1 MIGSNPLAE
10 EAPLDI
16 LNWILLALSGVI
28 IVSYLFDVIAKRSR
42 IPSVVLLIFSGILL
56 RVLLDY
62 FGFIIPLLDAL
73 LPIVGT
79 LGLILIVLE
88 GALDLKIARDNLGLI
103 GRAATCSLLGL
114 LITGSLIAAVIHY
127 SFAVTWNQAWLY
139 AVPMAVI
146 SSAVAIPAAA
156 SLSPKLREFVIYESS
171 MSDIF
176 GVLLFYALLDGHG
189 NFGLEALTSVGGI
202 GISLIIGFVSAIAL
216 YWLISR
222 IEAHVRFV
230 PMIAGIALL
239 YAAAKLLHLAPL
251 VIVMVAGLILNNLV
265 LVKPL
270 PLVRRIRSYNFGE
283 DLDTFKHLVAEATFV
298 IRTFFFVLLG
308 YSTLFTDLI
317 GSQVWM
323 ITSAIV
329 ACYIIPRI
337 AILYFCT
344 ENKRIEP
351 LLWFAPK
358 GLITILL
365 IFSIPKAQLIDGF
378 PHGSF
383 MLLVLLSALL
393 LTYGNLRYGKQQKI
407 KQISE
412 EPSAEMQVGVM
423 TIEEA
428 NRESPPTPTSSHSKP
443 DN

>member
-1 MIGSNPLAE
+1 ME
-10 EAPLDI
+10 I
-16 LNWILLALSGVI
+16 LNWILLALSGII
-28 IVSYLFDVIAKRSR
+28 IVSYLFDAVAKRSR

-62 FGFIIPLLDAL
+62 FGFTIPLLDVL

-88 GALDLKIARDNLGLI
+88 GALDLKISRDNLGLI

-114 LITGSLIAAVIHY
+114 LITGGLIATVIHHT
-127 SFAVTWNQAWLY
+127 FAVDWNQALLY
-139 AVPMAVI
+139 AIPMAVI

-171 MSDIF
+171 MSDIL
-176 GVLLFYALLDGHG
+176 GVLLFYTLLDGNG
-189 NFGLEALTSVGGI
+189 NFGMEALTSVGEI

-251 VIVMVAGLILNNLV
+251 VIVMMAGLILNNV
-265 LVKPL
+265 ILVKPL

-308 YSTLFTDLI
+308 YSTLITDLI
-317 GSQVWM
+317 GNQVWM
-323 ITSAIV
+323 ITSAVV

-337 AILYFCT
+337 VILYFCT
-344 ENKRIEP
+344 DDKRIEP

-365 IFSIPKAQLIDGF
+365 IFSIPKTQLIDGF
-378 PHGSF
+378 PHGTF
-383 MLLVLLSALL
+383 MLLVLMSALL
-393 LTYGNLRYGKQQKI
+393 LTYGNLRYGKQQK
-407 KQISE
+407 KQAAVIE
-412 EPSAEMQVGVM
+412 TLQTDYTEVM

-428 NRESPPTPTSSHSKP
+428 NASTPTKSQTTSNTTP
-443 DN
+443 NP

>member
-1 MIGSNPLAE
+1 ME
-10 EAPLDI
+10 M
-16 LNWILLALSGVI
+16 LNWILLALSGII
-28 IVSYLFDVIAKRSR
+28 IVSYLFDSIAHHSR
-42 IPSVVLLIFSGILL
+42 IPSVVLLIASGIVS

-62 FGFIIPLLDAL
+62 FGFTIPLLDVL

-88 GALDLKIARDNLGLI
+88 GALDLNVSRDNLGLI

-114 LITGSLIAAVIHY
+114 LITGGLIACVFHY
-127 SFAVTWNQAWLY
+127 VFSASWHLSWLY

-171 MSDIF
+171 MSDIA
-176 GVLLFYALLDGHG
+176 GVLLFYALLDGEG
-189 NFGLEALTSVGGI
+189 NFGLQALTSVGEVGL
-202 GISLIIGFVSAIAL
+202 SLALGFISAITL

-251 VIVMVAGLILNNLV
+251 VIVMVVGLILNNFV

-270 PLVRRIRSYNFGE
+270 PLVRRIRSYNFSE
-283 DLDTFKHLVAEATFV
+283 ELDTFKHLVAEATFV

-308 YSTLFTDLI
+308 YSTLISDLI
-317 GSQVWM
+317 STQVW
-323 ITSAIV
+323 IIATAVV

-337 AILYFCT
+337 ALLYFCT
-344 ENKRIEP
+344 EDKRIEP

-365 IFSIPKAQLIDGF
+365 LFSIPSAYTIDDF
-378 PHGSF
+378 PKGAI
-383 MLLVLLSALL
+383 MLLVLMSALL
-393 LTYGNLRYGKQQKI
+393 LTYGNLRYGKQQKVTQQEDVAQATPYSGI
-407 KQISE
+407 
-412 EPSAEMQVGVM
+412 M
-423 TIEEA
+423 TIAEA
-428 NRESPPTPTSSHSKP
+428 NRTTPIADPNTQSATEKKTSS
-443 DN
+443 